1 MTTNKHISRKG
12 QVRVAVFNLSF
23 GADIINLYEI
33 KNNLTGV
40 LIE

>member
-1 MTTNKHISRKG
+1 
-12 QVRVAVFNLSF
+12 VRVAVFNLSF